1 MRSLFVAAGSLLYTI
16 TAQAAELK
24 ILSLP
29 PLRAAL
35 SEQVPQ
41 FEKASAHKVTIE
53 YGTPPQLAERLKDA
67 ADVVMATEP
76 AIAAFERNA
85 KVARGHTEI
94 ARVGMA
100 VFVRAGAPKPDVST
114 VEAFKRA
121 LIAAKS
127 IAYIDPASGA
137 PGGIYL
143 AKLFEQFGIAAALA
157 PKTKLLGPSGAEK
170 AVAAGDIELGL
181 SQRTVILASP
191 GVELVAPL
199 PADIQNYL
207 TFVAAVAIR
216 SKNPDAAKAL
226 IDYVASSRQALR
238 AKGYD

>member
-1 MRSLFVAAGSLLYTI
+1 MKSLIVAAGSVFCMI
-16 TAQAAELK
+16 SAQAAELK
-24 ILSLP
+24 VLSLP

-35 SEQVPQ
+35 SEQMPQ
-41 FEKASAHKVTIE
+41 FERASGHKVTVE
-53 YGTPPQLAERLKDA
+53 YGTPPQLAERFNDA
-67 ADVVMATEP
+67 VDVVMATEQ
-76 AIAAFERNA
+76 AIAGFQRDG

-114 VEAFKRA
+114 MEAFKQT
-121 LIAAKS
+121 LIAARS

-143 AKLFEQFGIAAALA
+143 AKLFEQLGIAAVLA

-170 AVAAGDIELGL
+170 AVAMGDVELGL
-181 SQRTVILASP
+181 SQKTVILASP

-199 PADIQNYL
+199 PADIQSYL
-207 TFVAAVAIR
+207 TFVATVATG

-226 IDYVASSRQALR
+226 IDSVAASRQALR

>member
-1 MRSLFVAAGSLLYTI
+1 MKSLIVAAGSLLCTI
-16 TAQAAELK
+16 TAQAADLK
-24 ILSLP
+24 VLSLP
-29 PLRAAL
+29 PLRAVL
-35 SEQVPQ
+35 SEQMPQ
-41 FEKASAHKVTIE
+41 FEKAFGHKVTVE
-53 YGTPPQLAERLKDA
+53 YGTPPQLAERFNDA
-67 ADVVMATEP
+67 VDVVMATEQ
-76 AIAAFERNA
+76 AIASFQRDG

-114 VEAFKRA
+114 VEAFKRT
-121 LIAAKS
+121 LTAAKS

-143 AKLFEQFGIAAALA
+143 ATLFDQFGIAGVLA

-170 AVAAGDIELGL
+170 AVATGDVELGL
-181 SQRTVILASP
+181 SQKTIILASP

-207 TFVAAVAIR
+207 TFVATVATG

-226 IDYVASSRQALR
+226 IDSVASSRPALR

>member
-1 MRSLFVAAGSLLYTI
+1 
-16 TAQAAELK
+16 
-24 ILSLP
+24 
-29 PLRAAL
+29 
-35 SEQVPQ
+35 
-41 FEKASAHKVTIE
+41 
-53 YGTPPQLAERLKDA
+53 
-67 ADVVMATEP
+67 
-76 AIAAFERNA
+76 
-85 KVARGHTEI
+85 
-94 ARVGMA
+94 MA

-114 VEAFKRA
+114 VEAFKRT

-127 IAYIDPASGA
+127 IAYIDPATGA

-143 AKLFEQFGIAAALA
+143 VKLFEQFGIAAALA
-157 PKTKLLGPSGAEK
+157 SKTKLLGPSGAEK

-181 SQRTVILASP
+181 SQKTIILASP

-207 TFVAAVAIR
+207 TFVATMATG

-226 IDYVASSRQALR
+226 IDTVASSRQSLR